1 MYQIEEKTSNQN
13 RKEIGVE
20 IFKRVDDPEI
30 PDLIET
36 KVIFVSV
43 IVPDGWEVLSV
54 YLTVEEE
61 IF

>member
-20 IFKRVDDPEI
+20 IFRRIDDPEI
-30 PDLIET
+30 PDLIES

-43 IVPDGWEVLSV
+43 IVPDGWEVLNA

>member
-1 MYQIEEKTSNQN
+1 MYQIKEKTHNQN

-30 PDLIET
+30 SDLIES
-36 KVIFVSV
+36 KVILVSV
-43 IVPDGWEVLSV
+43 IVPDGWEVLNV
-54 YLTVEEE
+54 WKTVEEE

>member
-1 MYQIEEKTSNQN
+1 MYQINEKTHNQN

-20 IFKRVDDPEI
+20 IFRRVDDPEI

-36 KVIFVSV
+36 KIIFLSV
-43 IVPDGWEVLSV
+43 IVPDGWEVLNAWK
-54 YLTVEEE
+54 TEEEE

>member
-1 MYQIEEKTSNQN
+1 MYQINEKTHNQN
-13 RKEIGVE
+13 RKQIGVE
-20 IFKRVDDPEI
+20 IFKRVNDPEI

-43 IVPDGWEVLSV
+43 IVPDGWEVLNAWKPE
-54 YLTVEEE
+54 EEE

>member
-1 MYQIEEKTSNQN
+1 MYQINEKTHNQN
-13 RKEIGVE
+13 RKQIGVE
-20 IFKRVDDPEI
+20 IFKKVDEGEI

-43 IVPDGWEVLSV
+43 IVPDGWEVLNAWKPE
-54 YLTVEEE
+54 EEE

>member
-1 MYQIEEKTSNQN
+1 MYQINEKTHNQN

-20 IFKRVDDPEI
+20 IFRRVDDPEI

-36 KVIFVSV
+36 KIIFLSV
-43 IVPDGWEVLSV
+43 IVPDGWEVLKA